1 MESFLA
7 GNSQRA
13 FRVGILTFFLSIS
26 ISLLFQLT
34 HTGTASWVSVLVL
47 LAVVLLGIVFDVI
60 GTATTAAS
68 EKPFHAMASD
78 RVPGAK
84 KAIELVRK
92 ADQVANFC
100 NDVVGDI
107 CGTVSGSITAALVID
122 FALNHHLVFHR
133 DFLSLLVVGLLSALT
148 VGGKA
153 AGKSFALKKST
164 FILLKV
170 AFLLEK
176 IEGLGRRRKDSGKN
190 KKQGVKV

>member
-1 MESFLA
+1 MA
-7 GNSQRA
+7 GSSQRA

-26 ISLLFQLT
+26 ISVLFQLT
-34 HTGTASWVSVLVL
+34 QAGSTYWVSVLVL
-47 LAVVLLGIVFDVI
+47 LTVVLLGIIFDVI

-78 RVPGAK
+78 RVVGAK

-107 CGTVSGSITAALVID
+107 CGTVSGSISAALVID
-122 FALNHHLVFHR
+122 FAVNYNLTSYRDLISLV
-133 DFLSLLVVGLLSALT
+133 VVGLISALT

-153 AGKSFALKKST
+153 AGKSLALKKSSL
-164 FILLKV
+164 ILLKV
-170 AFLLEK
+170 AFILEK
-176 IEGLGRRRKDSGKN
+176 IEVLSGRRKEQGKN
-190 KKQGVKV
+190 KKAKIKSER